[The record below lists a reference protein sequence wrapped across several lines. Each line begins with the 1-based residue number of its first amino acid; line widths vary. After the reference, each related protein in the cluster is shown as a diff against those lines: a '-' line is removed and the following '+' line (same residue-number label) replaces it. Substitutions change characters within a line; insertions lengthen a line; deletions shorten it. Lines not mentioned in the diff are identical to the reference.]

1 MTKAKN
7 IILLMTDQHRI
18 DYVGYAGSKKVDTPN
33 MDRIAESVGFTN
45 CQTVNPV
52 CTPARTALI
61 TGKYTHQIGTL
72 AMSGDLSLQHP
83 TFMRALQKAGYHT
96 SGIGKFHFLQTWEWG
111 IPRGKG
117 VNLVSL
123 KEKIKEYGYDYV
135 WETSGKQLA
144 VKNYC
149 DYCEYLEQKGLLE
162 TYRDFVQTTGPNTP
176 FPDVWPEDE
185 ANPWPLSEEDYIDVV
200 TADKIIDRIEAR
212 QEDKPFFIFGSFC
225 SPHKPFDPPE
235 RYLNMVP
242 YQEMDDFIPGE
253 KALSDIDKQRLYKK
267 RRAYIAM
274 IKLIDDQIGRIFDVL
289 EKEGILDDTV
299 ILFTADHGEMLGDHF
314 RIQKSV
320 HFRASATVPAAIRHP
335 EYLHRKVSDAPIEL
349 TDLTATILDI
359 AGLNPQEA
367 LSKRWP
373 AFHNIVPSRSLM
385 PIVTGEKDRIRD
397 FTFTECSG
405 KWEMIQT
412 ECWKYVRFLDYSD
425 PDQVVEV
432 FYDLSNDSDETINSI
447 DDPSFKQAIEWCRKR
462 RDYVKDRTP
471 PAQTV
476 WAPLIEGSI

>member
-1 MTKAKN
+1 MKKAKN

-18 DYVGYAGSKKVDTPN
+18 DYVSYAGSKKVDTPN
-33 MDRIAESVGFTN
+33 IDRIAESVGFTN
-45 CQTVNPV
+45 CQSVNPV

-111 IPRGKG
+111 VPRGQG
-117 VNLVSL
+117 VHLVSL
-123 KEKIKEYGYDYV
+123 REKIKEYGYDYV

-162 TYRDFVQTTGPNTP
+162 TYRDFVQASGPNTP

-212 QEDKPFFIFGSFC
+212 PEDKPFFIFGSFC
-225 SPHKPFDPPE
+225 SPHKPFDPPQ
-235 RYLNMVP
+235 RYLDMVP
-242 YQEMDDFIPGE
+242 YEEIDDFIPGE
-253 KALSDIDKQRLYKK
+253 KALSDIDKLRLYKK

-274 IKLIDDQIGRIFDVL
+274 IRLIDDQIGRILAAL
-289 EKEGILDDTV
+289 EQNGLLEDTV

-314 RIQKSV
+314 RIQKSLP
-320 HFRASATVPAAIRHP
+320 FRASATVPTAIRHP
-335 EYLHRKVSDAPIEL
+335 EYLHRKVSEAPVEL

-359 AGLNPQEA
+359 AGLDPQEA

-373 AFHNIVPSRSLM
+373 AFHNIVPSRSIM

-405 KWEMIQT
+405 KWQMIQT
-412 ECWKYVRFLDYSD
+412 ERWKYVRFLDYSD
-425 PDQVVEV
+425 PDQVVEL
-432 FYDLSNDSDETINSI
+432 FYDLRNDYAETVNRI
-447 DDPSFKQAIEWCRKR
+447 DDPSYKPVIEWCRKR
-462 RDYVKDRTP
+462 RDFVMDRTP

-476 WAPLIEGSI
+476 WAPLIESH